1 MTHQSQDQNTYEQII
16 EQPHTTAFQSQNN
29 HFFRPT
35 MSRQLGSLHRSN
47 SHPTNLTSPI
57 PIIPLFAFPP
67 PDFPSSNVTSGM
79 NSDTNSHISVLYSIS
94 QLNNPNIETP
104 DEFADSEP
112 SPSNHFHNSSNF
124 SQPPFQPILSNN
136 PDPITSTPSY
146 ASQVTPTY
154 SSLHSDQS
162 SHSPDTPRISPELD
176 NFITLQQQPYHLH
189 TPTINQISST
199 INSSNPPTPTPSSN
213 YTESLAPSS
222 TSTESSHNTN
232 RAYRTFKRKFPNHP
246 FPAKPGTA
254 REYINHPK
262 HTNTKEFLAIT
273 LPSFPQYTLNTPH
286 DTNETRNFVDEY
298 VLMPTLSWTSY
309 YHFTNPLCLPLSNT
323 HIDIERNTDMLYR
336 LTTPLTAR
344 QFTYVGYKKS
354 LKTHT
359 APRANEYTLE
369 YYDHNIIRANQDQF
383 LDDDRFANP
392 QITEKFFIKTPYIF
406 TLNIFDRKFD
416 HIISEALTD
425 TQAYE
430 SFKERFQIFSLTF
443 HFLAPHER
451 DLHCSHDIML
461 RTKQTHTY
469 SYYRFIQNHFD
480 LHTPSRQPHHRF
492 QFINSKYTSPFFL
505 NFTYCIKDTNLHGIL
520 RNYDPITQM
529 YIFCP
534 ITKTFN
540 AEESRPF
547 LIPHEF
553 VQPIEIPILEFIHN
567 TKFNHKLYNLIQNT
581 PYEFAV
587 GTEELTTIKALQL
600 LWPLLQTENIIRILA
615 KLLTTSELIHDIFP
629 HGFFPDD

>member
-1 MTHQSQDQNTYEQII
+1 
-16 EQPHTTAFQSQNN
+16 
-29 HFFRPT
+29 

-112 SPSNHFHNSSNF
+112 SPSNNFHNPSNF

-136 PDPITSTPSY
+136 PDPITPTPSY

-154 SSLHSDQS
+154 SSYQSDQS

-176 NFITLQQQPYHLH
+176 NYITLQQQPYHLN
-189 TPTINQISST
+189 TPTINQISSIT
-199 INSSNPPTPTPSSN
+199 ISSNPPTPSSN
-213 YTESLAPSS
+213 YTESLTPSS
-222 TSTESSHNTN
+222 TSTISSLNTN

-254 REYINHPK
+254 REYINHPQ

-286 DTNETRNFVDEY
+286 DDNETRNFVDEY

-309 YHFTNPLCLPLSNT
+309 YHFTNPLCLPLSST
-323 HIDIERNTDMLYR
+323 SIDIERNKDMLYQ

-359 APRANEYTLE
+359 APRANEYTLA

-392 QITEKFFIKTPYIF
+392 QITEKFFIKTPYVF

-553 VQPIEIPILEFIHN
+553 LQPIEIPILEFIHN

-600 LWPLLQTENIIRILA
+600 LWPLLQTKNIIRILA

>member
-1 MTHQSQDQNTYEQII
+1 
-16 EQPHTTAFQSQNN
+16 
-29 HFFRPT
+29 

-47 SHPTNLTSPI
+47 SHPTNLTSSI

-67 PDFPSSNVTSGM
+67 PDFPSSNVTSGL
-79 NSDTNSHISVLYSIS
+79 NSDTNSQISVLYSIS

-112 SPSNHFHNSSNF
+112 SPSNNFHNPSHF

-136 PDPITSTPSY
+136 PDPITPTPSY

-154 SSLHSDQS
+154 SSYHSDQS
-162 SHSPDTPRISPELD
+162 SPDTPRISPELD
-176 NFITLQQQPYHLH
+176 NFITLQQQPYHLN

-199 INSSNPPTPTPSSN
+199 TNSSNPPTPSSN

-222 TSTESSHNTN
+222 TSTESSLNTN
-232 RAYRTFKRKFPNHP
+232 RAYRTFKRKFPNYP

-254 REYINHPK
+254 REYINHPQ
-262 HTNTKEFLAIT
+262 HTNTREFLAIT

-286 DTNETRNFVDEY
+286 DANETRNFVDEY

-309 YHFTNPLCLPLSNT
+309 YHFTNPLCLPLTNT
-323 HIDIERNTDMLYR
+323 SIDIDRNKDMLYR

-354 LKTHT
+354 LKIHT

-392 QITEKFFIKTPYIF
+392 QITEKFFIKTPYVF

-416 HIISEALTD
+416 HIISEALTS

-492 QFINSKYTSPFFL
+492 QFINSKYTSPYFL
-505 NFTYCIKDTNLHGIL
+505 NFTYCIKNTNLHGIL

-600 LWPLLQTENIIRILA
+600 LWPLLQTKNIIRILA

>member
-1 MTHQSQDQNTYEQII
+1 
-16 EQPHTTAFQSQNN
+16 
-29 HFFRPT
+29 

-47 SHPTNLTSPI
+47 SHPTNLTSSI

-79 NSDTNSHISVLYSIS
+79 NSDTKSQISVLYSIS

-112 SPSNHFHNSSNF
+112 SPSNNFHNPSQF

-136 PDPITSTPSY
+136 PDPITPTPSY

-154 SSLHSDQS
+154 SSYHSDQS
-162 SHSPDTPRISPELD
+162 SPDTPRISPELD
-176 NFITLQQQPYHLH
+176 NFITLQQQPYHLN

-199 INSSNPPTPTPSSN
+199 TNSSNPPTPSSN

-222 TSTESSHNTN
+222 TSTESSLNTN

-254 REYINHPK
+254 REYINHPQ
-262 HTNTKEFLAIT
+262 HTNTREFLAIT

-286 DTNETRNFVDEY
+286 DANETRNFVDEY

-309 YHFTNPLCLPLSNT
+309 YHFTNPLCLPLTNT
-323 HIDIERNTDMLYR
+323 SIDIDRNKDMLYR

-354 LKTHT
+354 LKIHT

-392 QITEKFFIKTPYIF
+392 QITEKFFIKTLYVF

-416 HIISEALTD
+416 HIISEALTS

-492 QFINSKYTSPFFL
+492 QFINSKYTSPYFL

-587 GTEELTTIKALQL
+587 GTEELTIIKALQL
-600 LWPLLQTENIIRILA
+600 LWPLLQTKNIIRILA
-615 KLLTTSELIHDIFP
+615 KLLTTSELVHDIFP

>member
-1 MTHQSQDQNTYEQII
+1 
-16 EQPHTTAFQSQNN
+16 
-29 HFFRPT
+29 

-47 SHPTNLTSPI
+47 SHPTNLTSSI

-94 QLNNPNIETP
+94 QPNNPNIETP

-112 SPSNHFHNSSNF
+112 SPSNNFHNPSNF

-136 PDPITSTPSY
+136 PDPITPTPSY

-154 SSLHSDQS
+154 SSYQSDQS

-176 NFITLQQQPYHLH
+176 NFITLQQQPYHLN

-199 INSSNPPTPTPSSN
+199 TNSSNPPTPSSN
-213 YTESLAPSS
+213 YTESLTPSS
-222 TSTESSHNTN
+222 TSTISSLNTN

-254 REYINHPK
+254 REYINHPQ

-286 DTNETRNFVDEY
+286 DANETRNFVDEY

-309 YHFTNPLCLPLSNT
+309 YHFTNPLCLPLSST
-323 HIDIERNTDMLYR
+323 SIDIDRNKDMLYR

-354 LKTHT
+354 LKIHT

-392 QITEKFFIKTPYIF
+392 QITEKFFIKTPYVF

-492 QFINSKYTSPFFL
+492 QFINSKYTSPYFL

-520 RNYDPITQM
+520 RNYDPINQM

-600 LWPLLQTENIIRILA
+600 LWPLLQTKNIIRILA

>member
-1 MTHQSQDQNTYEQII
+1 
-16 EQPHTTAFQSQNN
+16 
-29 HFFRPT
+29 

-47 SHPTNLTSPI
+47 SHPTNLTSSI

-112 SPSNHFHNSSNF
+112 SPSNNFHNPSNF

-136 PDPITSTPSY
+136 PDPITPTPSY

-154 SSLHSDQS
+154 SSYQSDQS

-176 NFITLQQQPYHLH
+176 NFITLQQQPYHLN

-199 INSSNPPTPTPSSN
+199 TNSSNPPTPSSN
-213 YTESLAPSS
+213 YTESLTPSS
-222 TSTESSHNTN
+222 TSTISSLNTN

-254 REYINHPK
+254 REYINHPQ

-286 DTNETRNFVDEY
+286 DANETRNFVDEY

-309 YHFTNPLCLPLSNT
+309 YHFTNPLYLPLSST
-323 HIDIERNTDMLYR
+323 SIDIERNKDMLYQ

-354 LKTHT
+354 LKIHT

-416 HIISEALTD
+416 HIISEALTN

-492 QFINSKYTSPFFL
+492 QFINSKYTSPYFL

-553 VQPIEIPILEFIHN
+553 LQPIEIPILEFIHN

-600 LWPLLQTENIIRILA
+600 LWPLLQTKNIIRILA

>member
-1 MTHQSQDQNTYEQII
+1 
-16 EQPHTTAFQSQNN
+16 
-29 HFFRPT
+29 

-67 PDFPSSNVTSGM
+67 PDFLSSNVTSGM

-112 SPSNHFHNSSNF
+112 SPSNNFHNPSNF
-124 SQPPFQPILSNN
+124 SQPPFQPVLSNN
-136 PDPITSTPSY
+136 PDPITPTPSY

-154 SSLHSDQS
+154 SSYHSDQS

-176 NFITLQQQPYHLH
+176 NFITLQQQPYHLN

-199 INSSNPPTPTPSSN
+199 TNSSNPPTPSSN
-213 YTESLAPSS
+213 YTESLTPSS
-222 TSTESSHNTN
+222 TSTISSLNTN

-254 REYINHPK
+254 REYINHPQ

-286 DTNETRNFVDEY
+286 DANETRNFVDEY

-309 YHFTNPLCLPLSNT
+309 YHFTNPLCLPLFST
-323 HIDIERNTDMLYR
+323 SIDIERNKDMLYR

-354 LKTHT
+354 LKIHT

-383 LDDDRFANP
+383 LDEDRFANP
-392 QITEKFFIKTPYIF
+392 QITEKFFIKTPYVF

-416 HIISEALTD
+416 HIISEALTN

-430 SFKERFQIFSLTF
+430 NFKERFQIFSLTF

-492 QFINSKYTSPFFL
+492 QFINSKYTSPYFL

-540 AEESRPF
+540 AEESRPL

-600 LWPLLQTENIIRILA
+600 LWPLLQTKNIIRILA

>member
-1 MTHQSQDQNTYEQII
+1 
-16 EQPHTTAFQSQNN
+16 
-29 HFFRPT
+29 

-47 SHPTNLTSPI
+47 SHPTNLTSTI

-112 SPSNHFHNSSNF
+112 SPSNNFHNPSNF

-136 PDPITSTPSY
+136 PDPITPTPSY

-154 SSLHSDQS
+154 SSYQSDQS

-176 NFITLQQQPYHLH
+176 NFITLQQQPYHLN
-189 TPTINQISST
+189 TPTINQISSIT
-199 INSSNPPTPTPSSN
+199 ISSNPPTPSSN
-213 YTESLAPSS
+213 YTESLTPSS
-222 TSTESSHNTN
+222 TSTISSLNTN

-254 REYINHPK
+254 REYINHPQ

-286 DTNETRNFVDEY
+286 DANETRNFVDEY

-309 YHFTNPLCLPLSNT
+309 YHFTNPLCLPLSST
-323 HIDIERNTDMLYR
+323 SIDIERNKDMLYQ

-553 VQPIEIPILEFIHN
+553 LQPIEIPILEFIHN

-600 LWPLLQTENIIRILA
+600 LWPLLQTKNIIRILA

>member
-1 MTHQSQDQNTYEQII
+1 
-16 EQPHTTAFQSQNN
+16 
-29 HFFRPT
+29 

-47 SHPTNLTSPI
+47 SHPTNLTSSI

-79 NSDTNSHISVLYSIS
+79 NSDTNSQISVLYSIS

-112 SPSNHFHNSSNF
+112 SPSNNFHNPSQF

-136 PDPITSTPSY
+136 PDPITPTPSY

-154 SSLHSDQS
+154 SSYHSDQS
-162 SHSPDTPRISPELD
+162 SPDTPRISPELD
-176 NFITLQQQPYHLH
+176 NFITLQQQPYHLN

-199 INSSNPPTPTPSSN
+199 TNSSNPPTPSSN

-222 TSTESSHNTN
+222 TSTESSLNTN

-254 REYINHPK
+254 REYINHPQ
-262 HTNTKEFLAIT
+262 HTNTREFLAIT

-286 DTNETRNFVDEY
+286 DANETRNFVDEY

-309 YHFTNPLCLPLSNT
+309 YHFTNPLCLPLTNT
-323 HIDIERNTDMLYR
+323 SIDIDRNKDMLYR

-354 LKTHT
+354 LKIHT

-392 QITEKFFIKTPYIF
+392 QITEKFFIKTLYVF

-416 HIISEALTD
+416 HIISEALTS

-492 QFINSKYTSPFFL
+492 QFINSKYTSPYFL

-587 GTEELTTIKALQL
+587 GTEELTIIKALQL
-600 LWPLLQTENIIRILA
+600 LWPLLQTKNIIRILA
-615 KLLTTSELIHDIFP
+615 KLLTTSELVHDIFP

>member
-1 MTHQSQDQNTYEQII
+1 
-16 EQPHTTAFQSQNN
+16 
-29 HFFRPT
+29 
-35 MSRQLGSLHRSN
+35 
-47 SHPTNLTSPI
+47 
-57 PIIPLFAFPP
+57 
-67 PDFPSSNVTSGM
+67 
-79 NSDTNSHISVLYSIS
+79 
-94 QLNNPNIETP
+94 
-104 DEFADSEP
+104 
-112 SPSNHFHNSSNF
+112 
-124 SQPPFQPILSNN
+124 
-136 PDPITSTPSY
+136 
-146 ASQVTPTY
+146 
-154 SSLHSDQS
+154 
-162 SHSPDTPRISPELD
+162 
-176 NFITLQQQPYHLH
+176 
-189 TPTINQISST
+189 
-199 INSSNPPTPTPSSN
+199 
-213 YTESLAPSS
+213 
-222 TSTESSHNTN
+222 
-232 RAYRTFKRKFPNHP
+232 
-246 FPAKPGTA
+246 
-254 REYINHPK
+254 
-262 HTNTKEFLAIT
+262 
-273 LPSFPQYTLNTPH
+273 
-286 DTNETRNFVDEY
+286 
-298 VLMPTLSWTSY
+298 MPTLSWTSY
-309 YHFTNPLCLPLSNT
+309 YYFTNPLCLPLSST
-323 HIDIERNTDMLYR
+323 HIDIERIKDMLYQ

-392 QITEKFFIKTPYIF
+392 QITEKCFITTPYVF

-600 LWPLLQTENIIRILA
+600 LWPLLQTKNIIRLLA
-615 KLLTTSELIHDIFP
+615 KLITTSDLIHDIFP
-629 HGFFPDD
+629 HGFFPDN

>member
-1 MTHQSQDQNTYEQII
+1 
-16 EQPHTTAFQSQNN
+16 
-29 HFFRPT
+29 

-112 SPSNHFHNSSNF
+112 SPSNNFHDSSNF

-136 PDPITSTPSY
+136 PDLITPTPSY

-154 SSLHSDQS
+154 SSYHSDQS
-162 SHSPDTPRISPELD
+162 SHL
-176 NFITLQQQPYHLH
+176 
-189 TPTINQISST
+189 
-199 INSSNPPTPTPSSN
+199 
-213 YTESLAPSS
+213 
-222 TSTESSHNTN
+222 
-232 RAYRTFKRKFPNHP
+232 
-246 FPAKPGTA
+246 
-254 REYINHPK
+254 
-262 HTNTKEFLAIT
+262 
-273 LPSFPQYTLNTPH
+273 
-286 DTNETRNFVDEY
+286 
-298 VLMPTLSWTSY
+298 
-309 YHFTNPLCLPLSNT
+309 
-323 HIDIERNTDMLYR
+323 
-336 LTTPLTAR
+336 
-344 QFTYVGYKKS
+344 
-354 LKTHT
+354 
-359 APRANEYTLE
+359 
-369 YYDHNIIRANQDQF
+369 YDHNIIRANQDQF

-492 QFINSKYTSPFFL
+492 QSINSKYTSPFFL

-520 RNYDPITQM
+520 RNY
-529 YIFCP
+529 
-534 ITKTFN
+534 
-540 AEESRPF
+540 
-547 LIPHEF
+547 
-553 VQPIEIPILEFIHN
+553 EI
-567 TKFNHKLYNLIQNT
+567 
-581 PYEFAV
+581 
-587 GTEELTTIKALQL
+587 L
-600 LWPLLQTENIIRILA
+600 LSHLRKMLVI
-615 KLLTTSELIHDIFP
+615 
-629 HGFFPDD
+629 GF

>member
-1 MTHQSQDQNTYEQII
+1 
-16 EQPHTTAFQSQNN
+16 
-29 HFFRPT
+29 

-47 SHPTNLTSPI
+47 SHPTNLTSSI

-79 NSDTNSHISVLYSIS
+79 NSDTNSQISVLYSIS

-112 SPSNHFHNSSNF
+112 SPSNNFHNPSHF

-136 PDPITSTPSY
+136 PDPITPTPSY

-154 SSLHSDQS
+154 SSYHSDQS
-162 SHSPDTPRISPELD
+162 SPDTPRISPELD
-176 NFITLQQQPYHLH
+176 NFITLQQQPYHLN

-199 INSSNPPTPTPSSN
+199 TNSTNPPTPSSN

-222 TSTESSHNTN
+222 TSTESSLNTN

-254 REYINHPK
+254 REYINHPQ
-262 HTNTKEFLAIT
+262 HTNTREFLAIT

-286 DTNETRNFVDEY
+286 DANETRNFVDEY

-309 YHFTNPLCLPLSNT
+309 YHFTNPLCLPLTNT
-323 HIDIERNTDMLYR
+323 SIDTDRNKDMLYR

-354 LKTHT
+354 LKIHT

-383 LDDDRFANP
+383 LDEDRFANP
-392 QITEKFFIKTPYIF
+392 QITEKFFIKTPYVF

-416 HIISEALTD
+416 HIISEALTN

-492 QFINSKYTSPFFL
+492 QFINSKYTSPYFL

-567 TKFNHKLYNLIQNT
+567 TTFNHKLYNLIQNT

-600 LWPLLQTENIIRILA
+600 LWPLLQTKNIIRILA

>member
-1 MTHQSQDQNTYEQII
+1 
-16 EQPHTTAFQSQNN
+16 
-29 HFFRPT
+29 

-47 SHPTNLTSPI
+47 SHPTNLTSSI

-79 NSDTNSHISVLYSIS
+79 NSDTNSQISVLYSIS

-112 SPSNHFHNSSNF
+112 SPSNNFHNPSHF

-136 PDPITSTPSY
+136 PDPITPTPSY

-154 SSLHSDQS
+154 SSYHSNQS
-162 SHSPDTPRISPELD
+162 SPDTPRISPELD
-176 NFITLQQQPYHLH
+176 NFITLQQQPYHLN

-199 INSSNPPTPTPSSN
+199 TNSSNPPTPSSN

-222 TSTESSHNTN
+222 TSTESSLNTN

-254 REYINHPK
+254 REYINHPQ
-262 HTNTKEFLAIT
+262 HTNTREFLAIT

-286 DTNETRNFVDEY
+286 DANETRNFVDEY

-309 YHFTNPLCLPLSNT
+309 YHFTNPLCLPLTNT
-323 HIDIERNTDMLYR
+323 SIDIDRNKDMLYR

-354 LKTHT
+354 LKIHT

-383 LDDDRFANP
+383 LDEDRFANP
-392 QITEKFFIKTPYIF
+392 QITEKFFIKTPYVF

-416 HIISEALTD
+416 HIISEALTS

-492 QFINSKYTSPFFL
+492 QFTNSKYTSPYFL

-540 AEESRPF
+540 AEESRPL

-567 TKFNHKLYNLIQNT
+567 TTFNHKLYNLIQNT

-600 LWPLLQTENIIRILA
+600 LWPLLQTKNIIRILA

>member
-1 MTHQSQDQNTYEQII
+1 
-16 EQPHTTAFQSQNN
+16 
-29 HFFRPT
+29 

-47 SHPTNLTSPI
+47 SHPTNLNSPI

-112 SPSNHFHNSSNF
+112 SPSNNFHNPPNF
-124 SQPPFQPILSNN
+124 CQPPFQPILSNN
-136 PDPITSTPSY
+136 PDPITPTPSY

-154 SSLHSDQS
+154 SSYHSDQS

-176 NFITLQQQPYHLH
+176 NFITLQQQPYHLD

-199 INSSNPPTPTPSSN
+199 TNSSNPPTPSSN
-213 YTESLAPSS
+213 YTESLTPSS
-222 TSTESSHNTN
+222 TSTISSLNTN

-246 FPAKPGTA
+246 FPTKPGTA
-254 REYINHPK
+254 REYINHPQ

-286 DTNETRNFVDEY
+286 DANETRNYVDEY
-298 VLMPTLSWTSY
+298 VLLPTLSWTSY
-309 YHFTNPLCLPLSNT
+309 YHYTNPLCLPLSSSS
-323 HIDIERNTDMLYR
+323 IDIERNKDMLYR

-354 LKTHT
+354 LKIHT
-359 APRANEYTLE
+359 APKANEYTLE
-369 YYDHNIIRANQDQF
+369 YYDHNIIRPNHDQF
-383 LDDDRFANP
+383 LDEDRFANP
-392 QITEKFFIKTPYIF
+392 QITEKFFIKTPYVF

-416 HIISEALTD
+416 HIISEALTS

-443 HFLAPHER
+443 HFLAPHEK

-469 SYYRFIQNHFD
+469 TYYRFIQNHFD

-492 QFINSKYTSPFFL
+492 QFINSKYTSPYFL

-600 LWPLLQTENIIRILA
+600 LWPLLQTKNIIRILA

>member
-1 MTHQSQDQNTYEQII
+1 
-16 EQPHTTAFQSQNN
+16 
-29 HFFRPT
+29 

-47 SHPTNLTSPI
+47 SHPTNLTSSI

-67 PDFPSSNVTSGM
+67 PDFPSSNVTSDM

-112 SPSNHFHNSSNF
+112 SPSNNFHNPSNF

-136 PDPITSTPSY
+136 PDPITPTPSY

-154 SSLHSDQS
+154 SSYHSDQS
-162 SHSPDTPRISPELD
+162 SHSPNTPRISPELD
-176 NFITLQQQPYHLH
+176 NFINLQQQPYHLN

-199 INSSNPPTPTPSSN
+199 TNSSNPPTPSSN
-213 YTESLAPSS
+213 YTESLTPSS
-222 TSTESSHNTN
+222 TSTISSLNTN

-254 REYINHPK
+254 REYINHPQ

-323 HIDIERNTDMLYR
+323 SIDIERNKDILYR

-354 LKTHT
+354 LKIHT

-392 QITEKFFIKTPYIF
+392 QITEKFFIKTPYVF

-416 HIISEALTD
+416 HIISEALTN

-492 QFINSKYTSPFFL
+492 QFINSKYTSPYFL

-553 VQPIEIPILEFIHN
+553 LQPIEIPILEFIHN

-600 LWPLLQTENIIRILA
+600 LWPLLQTKNIIRILA

>member
-1 MTHQSQDQNTYEQII
+1 
-16 EQPHTTAFQSQNN
+16 
-29 HFFRPT
+29 

-47 SHPTNLTSPI
+47 SHPTNLPSSI

-67 PDFPSSNVTSGM
+67 PNFPPSNVTSGM
-79 NSDTNSHISVLYSIS
+79 NSDTNSQISVLYSIS

-112 SPSNHFHNSSNF
+112 SPSNNFHNPSHF

-136 PDPITSTPSY
+136 PDPITPTPSY

-154 SSLHSDQS
+154 SSYHSDQS
-162 SHSPDTPRISPELD
+162 SPDTPRISPELD
-176 NFITLQQQPYHLH
+176 NFITLQQQPYHLN

-199 INSSNPPTPTPSSN
+199 TNSSNPPTPSSN

-222 TSTESSHNTN
+222 TSTESSLNTN

-254 REYINHPK
+254 REYINHPQ

-286 DTNETRNFVDEY
+286 DANETRNFVDEY

-309 YHFTNPLCLPLSNT
+309 YHFTNPLCLPLTNT
-323 HIDIERNTDMLYR
+323 SIDTDRNKDMLYR

-354 LKTHT
+354 LKIHT

-392 QITEKFFIKTPYIF
+392 QITEKFFIKTPYVF

-416 HIISEALTD
+416 HIISEALTN

-492 QFINSKYTSPFFL
+492 QFINSKYTSPYFL

-587 GTEELTTIKALQL
+587 GTEELTTIKTLQL
-600 LWPLLQTENIIRILA
+600 LWPLLQTKNIIRILA

>member
-1 MTHQSQDQNTYEQII
+1 
-16 EQPHTTAFQSQNN
+16 
-29 HFFRPT
+29 

-47 SHPTNLTSPI
+47 SHPTNLTSSI

-79 NSDTNSHISVLYSIS
+79 NSDTNSQISVLYSIS

-112 SPSNHFHNSSNF
+112 SPSNNFHNPSQF

-136 PDPITSTPSY
+136 PDPITPTPSY

-154 SSLHSDQS
+154 SSYHSDQS
-162 SHSPDTPRISPELD
+162 SPDTPRISPELD
-176 NFITLQQQPYHLH
+176 NFITLQQQPYHLN

-199 INSSNPPTPTPSSN
+199 TNSSNPPTPSSN

-222 TSTESSHNTN
+222 TSTESPLNTN

-254 REYINHPK
+254 REYINHPQ
-262 HTNTKEFLAIT
+262 HTNTREFLAIT

-286 DTNETRNFVDEY
+286 DANETRNFVDEY

-309 YHFTNPLCLPLSNT
+309 YHFTNPLCLPLTNT
-323 HIDIERNTDMLYR
+323 SIDIDRNKDMLYR

-354 LKTHT
+354 LKIHT

-392 QITEKFFIKTPYIF
+392 QITEKFFIKTPYVF

-492 QFINSKYTSPFFL
+492 QFINSKYTSPYFL

-587 GTEELTTIKALQL
+587 GTEELTIIKALQL
-600 LWPLLQTENIIRILA
+600 LWPLLQTKNIIRILA
-615 KLLTTSELIHDIFP
+615 KLLTTSELVHDIFP

>member
-1 MTHQSQDQNTYEQII
+1 
-16 EQPHTTAFQSQNN
+16 
-29 HFFRPT
+29 

-47 SHPTNLTSPI
+47 SHPTNLPSSI

-67 PDFPSSNVTSGM
+67 PDFPPSNVTSGM
-79 NSDTNSHISVLYSIS
+79 NSDTNSQISVLYSIS

-112 SPSNHFHNSSNF
+112 SPSNNFHNPSHF

-136 PDPITSTPSY
+136 PDPITPTPSY

-154 SSLHSDQS
+154 SSYHSDQS
-162 SHSPDTPRISPELD
+162 SPDTPRISPELD
-176 NFITLQQQPYHLH
+176 NFITLQQQPYHLN

-199 INSSNPPTPTPSSN
+199 TNSSNPPTPSSN
-213 YTESLAPSS
+213 YTESLAQSS
-222 TSTESSHNTN
+222 TSTESSLNTN

-254 REYINHPK
+254 REYINHPQ

-286 DTNETRNFVDEY
+286 DANETRNFVDEY

-309 YHFTNPLCLPLSNT
+309 YHFTNPLCLPLTNT
-323 HIDIERNTDMLYR
+323 SIDTDRNKDMLYR

-354 LKTHT
+354 LKIHT

-392 QITEKFFIKTPYIF
+392 QITEKFFIKTPYVF

-416 HIISEALTD
+416 HIISEALTN

-492 QFINSKYTSPFFL
+492 QFINSKYTSPYFL

-600 LWPLLQTENIIRILA
+600 LWPLLQTKNIIRILA